1 MSKLKRLFVGLLQEF
16 SRCNSILIISLLEV
30 SAFKTALHHIFP
42 KFLFLN
48 TEKLHFLYNN
58 FIAYKAIIELR
69 TSQLCF
75 GCTQVHCH
83 ACIKSSRMY
92 DQLMF

>member
-1 MSKLKRLFVGLLQEF
+1 MYLYSDNILVGGKRFQDRATPYLSQIFV
-16 SRCNSILIISLLEV
+16 
-30 SAFKTALHHIFP
+30 
-42 KFLFLN
+42 LN